1 MTPLAKPSGISLRD
15 HRQHVFDEAK
25 FLLEIWPN
33 LARKYQAL
41 TGEDLARNLKDAAW
55 WHDVGKEHEGWQLP
69 CQKDYHAYQA
79 WLIEQGHDPNLLDP
93 QVYKAYERQQRET
106 GKFAGANIMKS
117 GLRHEFAS
125 LEIIQQ
131 KGKQFPLSV
140 VAAIAAHHGKLG
152 QRHEH
157 RWKEDGANEGEVGP
171 FYPFFRVLVNE
182 NELFEKA
189 SSRRWEKLVLERYR
203 YNAIRALLQLAD
215 TRASRA
221 EAGENLAPI
230 EPFEV
235 KVHYDELRPVQ
246 QAALSVGEESIAIL
260 RAPTGSGKTYASL
273 LWAEQHIKAGR
284 ADRLVIAM
292 PTRFTSN
299 ALSIGLEANVGETGL
314 YHSSAWFNR
323 YGETKGQEKSDATEV
338 HKLAQKLATPVT
350 VCTIDH
356 LLISLTG
363 SKEVHHA
370 TYFFLA
376 NSAVVFDEADF
387 YDPFVQANLTVLI
400 RMLRLLK
407 VPILIMSATVP
418 NSARDLYEV
427 ELPIISPAEPT
438 ESATDPAAKT
448 TRRLLWVGPAETPED
463 ARVVLDQLA
472 IQGHGI
478 IYANTIAR
486 ALAYYKWLRQHH
498 PDVELFLY
506 HSRFTETDKA
516 KIEDRL
522 LNALGKKAWEAGTAH
537 GIAILTQIGE
547 MSVNISS
554 NMMLTDLC
562 PWDRLAQRIG
572 RLSRF
577 GLKDGD
583 GMAFVVEPM
592 KDGVTYPAPYG
603 SYEKPDWIASDA
615 FKKTLQDLKAWPK
628 DPKSGFIYPEELVD
642 RVNQLYP
649 EKPFF
654 EGKDQSNQ
662 NKLIRMMQDHW
673 LIVPDLKAEE
683 GNDVHVGE
691 NWKSRHIPP
700 QTTVLTEVPAGHF
713 EKYDD
718 YFAFLL
724 EHGVSVPLYLLR
736 KKENQ
741 RFISQETKW
750 KVADEEIGIYYTE
763 AYDPLTGLSFL
774 YDPSFSQENNQL

>member
-1 MTPLAKPSGISLRD
+1 MTLLAKPSGISLRD
-15 HRQHVFDEAK
+15 HRQHVYDEAQR
-25 FLLEIWPN
+25 LLEKWPN
-33 LARKYQAL
+33 LARKYQQL
-41 TGEDLARNLKDAAW
+41 TGDDLEENLLHAAW
-55 WHDVGKEHEGWQLP
+55 WHDLGKAHDTWQSA
-69 CQKDYHAYQA
+69 CRKDYQAYQD
-79 WLIEQGHDPNLLDP
+79 WLVAQGKSVDLVDPH
-93 QVYKAYERQQRET
+93 VYKAYERYQRNQDQFV
-106 GKFAGANIMKS
+106 GKHIMQS
-117 GLRHEFAS
+117 RLRHEFAS
-125 LEIIQQ
+125 LHMLNERGHRLP
-131 KGKQFPLSV
+131 KSV
-140 VAAIAAHHGKLG
+140 IAAIAAHHGKLG
-152 QRHEH
+152 LRHEH
-157 RWKEDGANEGEVGP
+157 RWKQDGAKEGEVGP
-171 FYPFFRVLVNE
+171 FYPYFRKLNNE
-182 NELFEKA
+182 SQLCAKR
-189 SSRRWEKLVLERYR
+189 SPQRWEKLALERYR
-203 YNAIRALLQLAD
+203 YSAVRALLQLAD

-221 EAGENLAPI
+221 ESGEKLAPI

-235 KVHYDELRPVQ
+235 RVKYDTRRPVQ
-246 QAALSVGEESIAIL
+246 EAALSVGDEPIAIL

-273 LWAEQHIKAGR
+273 LWAERHIKAGR

-323 YGETKGQEKSDATEV
+323 YGDTAGQAKSDATEL

-363 SKEVHHA
+363 AKEVHHA

-400 RMLRLLK
+400 RTLRLLK

-427 ELPIISPAEPT
+427 DLPIISPEET
-438 ESATDPAAKT
+438 EASAADPAATT
-448 TRRLLWVGPAETPED
+448 TRRLRWVGPAEPPED
-463 ARVVLDQLA
+463 AKVVLDQMA
-472 IQGHGI
+472 TQGHGI

-486 ALAYYKWLRQHH
+486 ALAYYKWLNQHH
-498 PDVELFLY
+498 PEVELFLY
-506 HSRFTETDKA
+506 HSRFTEADKA

-522 LNALGKKAWEAGTAH
+522 LNALGKDAWKAGTAR

-554 NMMLTDLC
+554 SMMLTDLC

-583 GMAFVVEPM
+583 GMALVVEPI

-603 SYEKPDWIASDA
+603 SYERPDWIASEA
-615 FKKTLQDLKAWPK
+615 FNQTLEDLKAWPT
-628 DPKSGFIYPEELVD
+628 DPAEGFIYPDELVE
-642 RVNQLYP
+642 RVNRLYP
-649 EKPFF
+649 EKPVFA
-654 EGKDQSNQ
+654 GKDQSNR
-662 NKLIRMMQDHW
+662 NKLIQLMQDNW

-683 GNDVHVGE
+683 ESDVHVGE
-691 NWKSRHIPP
+691 TWKSRHIPP
-700 QTTVLTEVPAGHF
+700 QVTVLTQVPPGNF
-713 EKYDD
+713 ERYED
-718 YFAFLL
+718 YYAFML
-724 EHGVSVPLYLLR
+724 EYGVSVPLYLR
-736 KKENQ
+736 YKKENKPLIPHASWQ
-741 RFISQETKW
+741 
-750 KVADEEIGIYYTE
+750 VADEEVGIYYTD

-774 YDPSFSQENNQL
+774 YDPSFAKENNQL